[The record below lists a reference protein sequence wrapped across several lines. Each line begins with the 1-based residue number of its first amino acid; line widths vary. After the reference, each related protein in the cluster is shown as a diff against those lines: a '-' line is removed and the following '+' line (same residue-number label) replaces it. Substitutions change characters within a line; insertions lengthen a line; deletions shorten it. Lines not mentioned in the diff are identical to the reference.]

1 MPNSNPVP
9 VYMICGFMGAGKTNF
24 IKPML
29 TGDDFTKGERTL
41 LLITEDGEEEYDLPE
56 LTAKDVFPEF
66 VEEEDFNQV
75 NLTRLFR
82 KYNPTQIVVE
92 YNGMW
97 QIADTQQAFPPS
109 WDLYQIVSII
119 EAPSFNAYAK
129 NIASLMMEKLRFSD
143 LIVFNRCNESLAKE
157 LRQRNI
163 KLLNR
168 RAEIY
173 LEYSGERME
182 EYDDGSVCPFDLSQ
196 PVLELSLEDYGY
208 WYTDCMDRPE
218 RYEGKTIRFS
228 GMVAQSPKYPRGSYV
243 VGRFAMVCCAQD
255 TPFLGML
262 CYGDEVKTLKNK
274 DWVTV
279 TAKVCIKNLKVL
291 GGDGPVLYTAE
302 VRHTAPPQD
311 ALVYF

>member
-1 MPNSNPVP
+1 MPNNPIP
-9 VYMICGFMGAGKTNF
+9 VYLVCGFLDAGKTNF

-41 LLITEDGEEEYDLPE
+41 LLVTEEGEEEYDL
-56 LTAKDVFPEF
+56 TALQQRNVFPVF
-66 VEEEDFNQV
+66 LEESDFNQV
-75 NLTRLFR
+75 NLKLLQE
-82 KYNPTQIVVE
+82 KYKPTQVVVE

-97 QIADTQQAFPPS
+97 LLGDTQDALPKN

-129 NIASLMMEKLRFSD
+129 NMASLMMEKLRFSD
-143 LIVFNRCNESLAKE
+143 LIVFNRCNEALAKE

-173 LEYSGERME
+173 LEFGGERME

-196 PVLELSLEDYGY
+196 PVLDLSMEDYGY
-208 WYTDCMDRPE
+208 WYTDCMDRPQ
-218 RYEGKTIRFS
+218 RYEGKTVRFS
-228 GMVAQSPKYPRGSYV
+228 GMVAQSPKFPRGAYA

-255 TPFLGML
+255 TSFLGML
-262 CYGDEVKTLKNK
+262 CYGDEVKTLKNR

-279 TAKVCIKNLKVL
+279 TATVRIKDLKVL
-291 GGDGPVLYTAE
+291 GGEGPVLYTTKVE
-302 VRHTAPPQD
+302 PGTQPQD
-311 ALVYF
+311 PLVYF